1 MTNWTS
7 RPRKWR
13 MWTTICNQEKGYQA
27 LNPREWLEIV
37 NEVKPQ
43 KEIME
48 DFFADKFCPDK

>member
-1 MTNWTS
+1 
-7 RPRKWR
+7 